1 MNLSI
6 ESSGLAYTIVDG
18 VVQWAD
24 EPVDMTADELE
35 SLELSSDKT
44 KGAARQKAKEF
55 LEVTL
60 ASGWLPS
67 KELFETADR
76 MGIKQKTLRRA
87 LKDMGC
93 RKRKDG
99 MEGGFSWALSDC

>member
-1 MNLSI
+1 MP
-6 ESSGLAYTIVDG
+6 SSLLAR
-18 VVQWAD
+18 
-24 EPVDMTADELE
+24 
-35 SLELSSDKT
+35 SLPLPHVSSQFFRYPQ

-67 KELFETADR
+67 KKLFETADR